1 MAFAINAHYYNHYRR
16 ARCAHGHGKKKIA
29 MKIAAAAASINAHS
43 YGSGIICPSQSNYS
57 PEVQLRLV
65 VAAAAA
71 VLGVALL
78 GRRDLRLVVRD
89 VIFCRLGITA
99 VVAESGEHGG
109 GGRGGEASRIQ
120 ICRAAGTWNYK
131 NKK

>member
-1 MAFAINAHYYNHYRR
+1 
-16 ARCAHGHGKKKIA
+16 

-99 VVAESGEHGG
+99 VVAESGEHDR
-109 GGRGGEASRIQ
+109 GGRGGKRPVYKYVGQQGHGITKTKNNLRP
-120 ICRAAGTWNYK
+120 RARYSQV
-131 NKK
+131 